1 MAYKEAVTRANDAG
15 FRIYKNNGRWYWAA
29 KFWVDNGG
37 AFDTA
42 AEAWEDICRAYPA
55 AEEDSGSES

>member
-1 MAYKEAVTRANDAG
+1 MMTDED
-15 FRIYKNNGRWYWAA
+15 
-29 KFWVDNGG
+29 

>member
-1 MAYKEAVTRANDAG
+1 MSNALAILLT
-15 FRIYKNNGRWYWAA
+15 ITGRRWAS
-29 KFWVDNGG
+29 KFWVDRGG

>member
-1 MAYKEAVTRANDAG
+1 MMADED
-15 FRIYKNNGRWYWAA
+15 
-29 KFWVDNGG
+29 